1 MHVATSYLQ
10 ILIKTRIQQDSV
22 EFSKTW
28 RLTEEKQ
35 GRGGSVKEGEW
46 GGGGEVKNVN
56 NVFLS
61 AQSLHSDLR

>member
-1 MHVATSYLQ
+1 MHVAKSYLQ
-10 ILIKTRIQQDSV
+10 ILIKTRIQKDSV
-22 EFSKTW
+22 EFSKTQ

-46 GGGGEVKNVN
+46 GGEVKNVN

>member
-28 RLTEEKQ
+28 RLTEKKQ